1 MVRAGPPRASPHYWP
16 AGDPLPM
23 PETRGSEMAVPGKEE
38 DAVRSVVLDY
48 LEGWFGGDAARMDRA
63 LHPEFV
69 KRCRGIEGD
78 DPDALETLSARDM
91 IDAAADGEGR
101 REDAADRRIEIR
113 IDHLSGGIASAQCL
127 CHRYVDLLHL
137 IEMPDGWKIVNAA
150 WRLR

>member
-1 MVRAGPPRASPHYWP
+1 VSTI
-16 AGDPLPM
+16 GDAEPWDSATDAD
-23 PETRGSEMAVPGKEE
+23 EA
-38 DAVRSVVLDY
+38 AVRTAVGDY
-48 LEGWFGGDAARMDRA
+48 VEGWFDGDASRMERA
-63 LHPEFV
+63 LHPELV

-78 DPDALETLSARDM
+78 DPNALETLSARDM

-101 REDAADRRIEIR
+101 REDAADRRIEVK
-113 IDHLSGGIASAQCL
+113 IDYLDGGVASVRCF

>member
-1 MVRAGPPRASPHYWP
+1 
-16 AGDPLPM
+16 
-23 PETRGSEMAVPGKEE
+23 MAVDADE

-48 LEGWFGGDAARMDRA
+48 VEGWFDGDAGRMKRA
-63 LHPEFV
+63 LHPELV

-78 DPDALETLSARDM
+78 DPDALETLTAGEM
-91 IDAAADGEGR
+91 VDATATGEGR

-113 IDHLSGGIASAQCL
+113 IDYLSGGIASVRCL

-137 IEMPDGWKIVNAA
+137 IDMPDGWKIVNAA